1 MLIFQ
6 WSSHHQVIEPITI
19 QIRDRSEGRAKA
31 SVLDTV
37 VNFQRSFKEETILR
51 GRKKRTV
58 VIFTPNTVVLFLSWF
73 PHINI

>member
-51 GRKKRTV
+51 GRKK
-58 VIFTPNTVVLFLSWF
+58 
-73 PHINI
+73 